1 MKSLINIMK
10 QIRLTPIML
19 YSLILIIDNFLSL
32 PFVCNIN
39 RGAIGNI
46 ISLSIIILSIIV
58 FIIERFI
65 SFKVTYNKK
74 LWIIELV
81 LIAFTTLAYWCVC
94 FSLPLPTLRRL

>member
-39 RGAIGNI
+39 LRSEGYLKAQA
-46 ISLSIIILSIIV
+46 V
-58 FIIERFI
+58 
-65 SFKVTYNKK
+65 
-74 LWIIELV
+74 
-81 LIAFTTLAYWCVC
+81 
-94 FSLPLPTLRRL
+94 FSLINTMARSLMQRKG